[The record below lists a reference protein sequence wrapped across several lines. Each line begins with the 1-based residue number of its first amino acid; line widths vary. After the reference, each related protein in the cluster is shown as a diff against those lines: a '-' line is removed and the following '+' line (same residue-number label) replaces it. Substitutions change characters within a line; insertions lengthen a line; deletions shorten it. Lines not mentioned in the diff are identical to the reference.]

1 MMMLWRTASVFAAQV
16 VSKYGTGCVQSR
28 TMDSAARSVMQLR
41 ACSAAASSSSS
52 STSSTLTAS
61 KLDMIKDLR
70 ARTGAPLNLVKSA
83 LEDAA
88 YDIDAATSA
97 LATRS
102 SPDKLRQASRIA
114 AEGLVAVRTSLGS
127 MEDGTMRCLAVMA
140 ELNCETDFVAK
151 NERFVPLLEQFA
163 TAAMTASP
171 GVTAEEDE
179 QVESVQAIEVP
190 EEIHAAA
197 DSVSAAVGE
206 KISARRAIRVC
217 APQGGVIG
225 TYVHRAGLS
234 AGTPAG
240 AGRIAAVVALNVKS
254 DTGGGGGGG
263 VASDAQALADEL
275 AMHVAG
281 MRPRF
286 VSPERAGA
294 ADVEDERVRIAA
306 NIESDENMKG
316 KPQSVIDKVL
326 EGRLRKSLAEVCL
339 SEQKLVTQPDV
350 SVREAV
356 QTRAGGVYDILAFV
370 RMEVGEGIARGNEKD
385 FAKEV
390 HEQVAKSRSS

>member
-1 MMMLWRTASVFAAQV
+1 MTMLWRTASVYAAQV

-52 STSSTLTAS
+52 SSSSSTLTAS

-97 LATRS
+97 LAARS

-254 DTGGGGGGG
+254 DTGGGG